1 MTDDLRRLAEAAT
14 PGPWRVEGWD
24 DGMVVQN
31 PNGDII
37 VDYSISTGDDK
48 ADVADAAYIV
58 ACSPDR
64 ILALLD
70 RLDALEAVAVAA
82 RRFDGPCSPGE
93 AVEGAVDIH
102 NALAAIE
109 GEK

>member
-1 MTDDLRRLAEAAT
+1 MTDDLRLLAEAANDQTWYDDPAILT
-14 PGPWRVEGWD
+14 PLGGAEEVIRQE
-24 DGMVVQN
+24 
-31 PNGDII
+31 
-37 VDYSISTGDDK
+37 
-48 ADVADAAYIV
+48 DAAYIV

>member
-1 MTDDLRRLAEAAT
+1 MTDDLCRLAEA
-14 PGPWRVEGWD
+14 VLD
-24 DGMVVQN
+24 DTDA
-31 PNGDII
+31 PADTWYADDFLRLLIDGDGNQWI
-37 VDYSISTGDDK
+37 T
-48 ADVADAAYIV
+48 AADAAYIV